1 MDEKD
6 KQLSPNKPLMETT
19 RKKYSKDFKIKAV
32 ELSNHRGIIKSVA
45 RELDI
50 PTDNL
55 RRWKREYNEGKYNP
69 TFKPAVKSKE
79 ELENMELRKALRDAE
94 LERDI
99 LKKALSIFSKSD
111 R

>member
-1 MDEKD
+1 
-6 KQLSPNKPLMETT
+6 METT
-19 RKKYSKDFKIKAV
+19 KRKYSLDFKIKAV
-32 ELSNHRGIIKSVA
+32 ELSIHRGIVKSVA
-45 RELDI
+45 KELDI
-50 PTDNL
+50 PSDNL

-69 TFKPAVKSKE
+69 SFKPPMKSKE
-79 ELENMELRKALRDAE
+79 ELENVELRKALRDAE